1 MTPRQRHN
9 SVEIS
14 TARSAE
20 TVQKKLSNIRS
31 LVRSD
36 VWHND
41 TTIPDFD
48 IANTTISC
56 LAAGVLLSTTLPL
69 CTPVATRLS
78 STRSELLS
86 FSLTTTL
93 ILAILPYTYIGL
105 SDLNPISSQADVVGL
120 QWYWVLTDV
129 DCSTST
135 ALKAGEVWALSTS
148 ALLSLPCSGL
158 NSILAT
164 GADVI
169 HSLAYPTLRSR
180 TDTTPGRLSLTQVV
194 DPSQGCYYGQCS
206 ELCGALH
213 GFMSTSLLSFTS
225 ICVLNY
231 LMT

>member
-1 MTPRQRHN
+1 MT
-9 SVEIS
+9 V
-14 TARSAE
+14 
-20 TVQKKLSNIRS
+20 NIP
-31 LVRSD
+31 L
-36 VWHND
+36 
-41 TTIPDFD
+41 PDFD
-48 IANTTISC
+48 LANTTISC

-69 CTPVATRLS
+69 CTPVVTKLS

-105 SDLNPISSQADVVGL
+105 TSQNPVSAQADVVGL

-135 ALKAGEVWALSTS
+135 ALKAGEVWAVSTS
-148 ALLSLPCSGL
+148 ALLALPSVSS

-180 TDTTPGRLSLTQVV
+180 TDTTPGRLSLTSII
-194 DPSQGCYYGQCS
+194 DPAPGCYYGQCS

-213 GFMSTSLLSFTS
+213 GFMSTSF
-225 ICVLNY
+225 
-231 LMT
+231 